1 MGIGTGC
8 WGVSQLIAA
17 YHSWSGESGPVI
29 VRLVEVAVVAG
40 LVFAALALWGV
51 LTTAS
56 GFDLPIESRIDGLL
70 AGFAAANIAAEFF
83 VLPASQRIRIDASPQ
98 AVLILA
104 QATVLIFIVAASC
117 GIVWRPTP
125 EGKASFAF
133 LVAAATIQ
141 AFTFNWG
148 ARDLVQEFDGG
159 IEKIF
164 VGAGVY
170 GCICLACN
178 FAVRAS
184 RRRGGITE
192 SGRVI
197 RALGLPGLC
206 VLAQAVVV
214 IHIALDPARHWTPL
228 VFIVPSFVLIAYRL
242 SLTSSLA
249 QRLTERTRERD
260 RMAALV
266 DMSRAIADAADT
278 SSLARE
284 LAVAGARAVRCA
296 HARIA
301 LATHDG
307 QEPRW
312 FSNAGTTVP
321 VPAVDYSRCLLGH
334 LSDAPGPLA
343 LRRPSVALPELVND
357 CWTAEGKHF
366 ALVAPLRA
374 QGELIGLI
382 ELWDDDPDWS
392 YASEDVAVVAA
403 MGQEASLAIQHA
415 HALDSARRSAEDRA
429 LILRVSQAATSVL
442 GLRTVADEIALSSL
456 AVAGAESC
464 GIELWLPEEHVF
476 EVIADRSIAAWPSDP
491 VVGHK
496 RPGNS
501 NLVYQYAFSHTEP
514 LLIRRG
520 DPILDDPV
528 LAEFAELWGI
538 GSAVIYP
545 LWDDGQLIG
554 LLEIFARDAD
564 AFDAAAIRLGQEVA
578 AQAGLAIRHAHIL
591 AVEKRNAEERAILL
605 RISQAATSSPNL
617 GDLLHEIS
625 TVAIELPQIES
636 CSVRLWRK
644 ESNTLERVA
653 GVAVPGWDIVRVV
666 QRNLDTRALPMSSA
680 MTQRDPVGF
689 DTADAGMAEHRR
701 RWLLE
706 FGIGSMLLVPLWIE
720 DECVGELIFA
730 SRQSGGFGGE
740 VHRLGRE
747 IGQLT
752 AVAIQRARSVED
764 IRQLADEQAA
774 MLRVSQTIG
783 QSLDTIEVFKEVTAA
798 GLSLP
803 GFESCQLEL
812 WRPETRQLE
821 IGGTSCIPEWPGG
834 SPRGTLIDGALWPTT
849 LSVIESRQPLI
860 FGADS
865 PFLTDYE
872 RNVLFI
878 NDATGTVLIVPIVTG
893 DRCVGTLTYYS
904 RSINAFHDRHIRVGL
919 YLANLAALSIERA
932 RVHAALEE
940 QAITDGL
947 TGLLNHRAVQD
958 RLEAE
963 ISRSNREGRPLA
975 VLMIDV
981 DQFKLINDAHGHL
994 IGDRTLQ
1001 EVSKCLRRSV
1011 RISDHIGRYGGDEF
1025 LIVLPGAEQAEALIA
1040 AERIL
1045 QNASLARV
1053 LIGDELI
1060 EIQLSVGVAIYP
1072 LDGSDSTSLIA
1083 AADHSMY
1090 AAKQLHASQPPRLLS
1105 IEAAR
1110 PKKHAS
1116 AGASALSRPV
1126 PL

>member
-1 MGIGTGC
+1 MGVALGFWGIG
-8 WGVSQLIAA
+8 QLIAA

-29 VRLVEVAVVAG
+29 VRLVEAAVVGGMA
-40 LVFAALALWGV
+40 FAALSLWGI
-51 LTTAS
+51 LTTSS

-83 VLPASQRIRIDASPQ
+83 VLPASQRLRIDASPQ

-104 QATVLIFIVAASC
+104 QATVLGFIIAAAC

-141 AFTFNWG
+141 AYTFNWG

-159 IEKIF
+159 VEKIF

-170 GCICLACN
+170 GCIAVACS
-178 FAVRAS
+178 FAIRAS
-184 RRRGGITE
+184 KRRGGITE
-192 SGRVI
+192 SSRFI
-197 RALGLPGLC
+197 QALGLPGLC
-206 VLAQAVVV
+206 VLAQVAVV
-214 IHIALDPARHWTPL
+214 IHLAFDPTRHWTPL
-228 VFIVPSFVLIAYRL
+228 IFIVPSFVLIAYRL

-266 DMSRAIADAADT
+266 DMSRAISESGDAGAFV
-278 SSLARE
+278 RE
-284 LAVAGARAVRCA
+284 LAIASARAVRCG

-301 LATHDG
+301 LIGQNG
-307 QEPRW
+307 QEPDW
-312 FSNAGTTVP
+312 FSNS
-321 VPAVDYSRCLLGH
+321 PATRARPESCYARCLIDH
-334 LSDAPGPLA
+334 LADVPGPLSLKA
-343 LRRPSVALPELVND
+343 SGSALPEAMRE
-357 CWTAEGKHF
+357 CWIAEGKRF
-366 ALVAPLRA
+366 VLVAPLRA
-374 QGELIGLI
+374 KRNLIGFI
-382 ELWDDDPDWS
+382 ELWDDDPGWT

-415 HALDSARRSAEDRA
+415 QALESARRSAEDRA

-442 GLRTVADEIALSSL
+442 GLRTVAGEIALSSL
-456 AVAGAESC
+456 GVAGAESC
-464 GIELWLPEEHVF
+464 GIELWLPEENAF
-476 EVIADRSIAAWPSDP
+476 EIIADCSIADWPSDP
-491 VVGHK
+491 VVGEK
-496 RPGNS
+496 RPGNG
-501 NLVYQYAFSHTEP
+501 NLVYQYAFSNTEP
-514 LLIRRG
+514 LIIRRG
-520 DPILDDPV
+520 DPILNDPV
-528 LAEFAELWGI
+528 LAQFAELWGI
-538 GSAVIYP
+538 GSAVIFP
-545 LWDDGQLIG
+545 LWADGQLIG
-554 LLEIFARDAD
+554 LLEYFSRKID
-564 AFDAAAIRLGQEVA
+564 AFDDAAIRLGEEVA

-591 AVEKRNAEERAILL
+591 AVEKRNAEQRAILL

-625 TVAIELPQIES
+625 AVALELPQIES

-644 ESNTLERVA
+644 ETHTLERVA
-653 GVAVPGWDIVRVV
+653 GVAVHDWDIVNAV
-666 QRNLDTRALPMSSA
+666 QPKLDTRALPMSST
-680 MTQRDPVGF
+680 MTRRDPASF
-689 DTADAGMAEHRR
+689 DVADASLADQRR
-701 RWLLE
+701 RWMVE

-720 DECVGELIFA
+720 NECVGELIFA
-730 SRQSGGFGGE
+730 SRQSDAFNAD

-752 AVAIQRARSVED
+752 AIAIQRARSVEN

-774 MLRVSQTIG
+774 MLRVSQSIG
-783 QSLDTIEVFKEVTAA
+783 QSLDTVEVFQEITAA
-798 GLSLP
+798 GLTLP

-821 IGGTSCIPEWPGG
+821 IGATSCIPEWPGG
-834 SPRGTLIDGALWPTT
+834 SVRGTVIEGSLWPTT
-849 LSVIESRQPLI
+849 LSVIESRRPLM
-860 FGADS
+860 FSAES
-865 PFLTDYE
+865 TFLTEHE
-872 RNVLFI
+872 RTTLFVK
-878 NDATGTVLIVPIVTG
+878 DTTGSVLIVPIVTG

-904 RSINAFHDRHIRVGL
+904 RAVNAFHDHHVRVGL

-947 TGLLNHRAVQD
+947 TGLLNHRAVQE

-963 ISRSNREGRPLA
+963 ISRANREGRPLA

-981 DQFKLINDAHGHL
+981 DQFKQINDAHGHL
-994 IGDRTLQ
+994 TGDHTLQ
-1001 EVSKCLRRSV
+1001 EVSKCLLRSV
-1011 RISDHIGRYGGDEF
+1011 RISDHVGRYGGDEF
-1025 LIVLPGAEQAEALIA
+1025 LIVLPGAEQGEALIA

-1045 QNASLARV
+1045 RNTSLARV
-1053 LIGDELI
+1053 MAGDELI
-1060 EIQLSVGVAIYP
+1060 DIQLSVGVAIYP

-1090 AAKQLHASQPPRLLS
+1090 AAKQLHASQPPRVLP
-1105 IEAAR
+1105 IESAR
-1110 PKKHAS
+1110 PKRLANTGTGS
-1116 AGASALSRPV
+1116 LGRPI